1 MDGNRYQFPAVR
13 GIQAGREYYVV
24 MCPLK
29 LVPRLFVF
37 NDDEVPADMRAQR
50 ILNRARIPDIAR
62 YLVNNT
68 DDYVLSSITACI
80 DGDFRFEPLAT
91 NGSQRNIGFLHIDM
105 KSRILVNDGQHR
117 QAAIAEALKQCPR
130 LGDESISVVFFVD
143 AGLERSQQWFADL
156 NKHAVRPTRSIG
168 ILYDGRDP
176 MSELA
181 RHLVQHVPI
190 FKGDFTELEKTTI
203 SNRSTKLFT
212 LSAIFQATRA
222 LLVKGRNDALTTS
235 DYELADAYWTR
246 LGEVIPEWRMVIR
259 KEISPAELRR
269 DFVHVHGVALHALG
283 ITGQTLVQK
292 SQRWRDDLEKLE
304 NVDWHRSNEMWHGRA
319 IVRGKMSKAAESV
332 TLTANAIKQFLDLPL
347 TDDEASIENR
357 LTAYSGK

>member
-1 MDGNRYQFPAVR
+1 MDGNNYQFPAVR

-37 NDDEVPADMRAQR
+37 DDDEVPADMRAQR
-50 ILNRARIPDIAR
+50 ILNHARIPDITR

-80 DGDFRFEPLAT
+80 DGDIRFEPLALT
-91 NGSQRNIGFLHIDM
+91 GSQRNMGLLHIDM

-117 QAAIAEALKQCPR
+117 RAAIAEALKQCPS
-130 LGDESISVVFFVD
+130 LGDESISVVFFID

-176 MSELA
+176 MSQLA
-181 RHLVQHVPI
+181 CDLVLHVPI
-190 FKGDFTELEKTTI
+190 FKGGFTELEKTTI

-222 LLVKGRNDALTTS
+222 LLAKSRHDNLTTS
-235 DYELADAYWTR
+235 DYELAEAFWTR
-246 LGEVIPEWRMVIR
+246 LGEIIPEWRTAIH
-259 KEISPAELRR
+259 KEVSPAELRH

-283 ITGQTLVQK
+283 IAGQTLVQK
-292 SQRWRDDLEKLE
+292 SQTWRDDLEKLE
-304 NVDWHRSNEMWHGRA
+304 NIDWHRSNEMWHGRA
-319 IVRGKMSKAAESV
+319 IIRGRMSKAAESV
-332 TLTANAIKQFLDLPL
+332 TLTANVIKRLLDLPL
-347 TDDEASIENR
+347 TDDEASLENR

>member
-1 MDGNRYQFPAVR
+1 
-13 GIQAGREYYVV
+13 

-37 NDDEVPADMRAQR
+37 NGDEVPADMRAQR
-50 ILNRARIPDIAR
+50 TLNRARIPDITR
-62 YLVNNT
+62 YLVENI

-80 DGDFRFEPLAT
+80 DGDIGFEPLAP
-91 NGSQRNIGFLHIDM
+91 NGPQRNIGFLHVDM

-117 QAAIAEALKQCPR
+117 RAAIAEALKQCPS

-176 MSELA
+176 MSALA
-181 RHLVQHVPI
+181 RYLVRHVPI

-222 LLVKGRNDALTTS
+222 LLAKGRGDNLTDS
-235 DYELADAYWTR
+235 DYELAEAFWTR
-246 LGEVIPEWRMVIR
+246 LGEIIPEWQMAIR
-259 KEISPAELRR
+259 KDVSPVELRR
-269 DFVHVHGVALHALG
+269 DFVHVHGVTLHALG
-283 ITGQTLVQK
+283 IVGQTLVQD
-292 SQRWRDDLEKLE
+292 SQLWRDDLEKLG
-304 NVDWHRSNEMWHGRA
+304 NVDWHRGNELWHGRS
-319 IVRGKMSKAAESV
+319 IIRGKMSKAAESV

-347 TDDEASIENR
+347 TEDEVLLENR